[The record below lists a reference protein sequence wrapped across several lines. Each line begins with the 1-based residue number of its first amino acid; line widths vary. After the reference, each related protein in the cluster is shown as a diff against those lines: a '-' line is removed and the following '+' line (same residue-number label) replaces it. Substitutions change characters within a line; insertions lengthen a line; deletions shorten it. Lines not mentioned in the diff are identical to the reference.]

1 MKPLV
6 PIPLYMPLSGDST
19 ILVPVDVSV
28 AEPPDQGILQLLRPV
43 NVVVLGYYPVP
54 KQTAPAHLKADH
66 ESEAAARLDDIVA
79 QFDSSGHGVE
89 GVLVFT
95 KDREDTIDRIAD
107 QHDCDAVLIPNEI
120 GSIERILVPLRGDV
134 NLERIVSF
142 VGDLLRM
149 NDATVTLFHASAAGA
164 DPSQGEFMLRGAA
177 DRLSEDGVD
186 SERIDWILSEDS
198 DPASAIVDVAA
209 EYDLVILGETEP
221 TLRERI
227 IGTVLTPVLD
237 KIDKSTIIVRDID

>member
-1 MKPLV
+1 
-6 PIPLYMPLSGDST
+6 MPLSGDST

-28 AEPPDQGILQLLRPV
+28 VDPPDQGMFQLLRPV

-54 KQTAPAHLKADH
+54 KQTAPSHLKSDH
-66 ESEAAARLDDIVA
+66 ESEAAARLDDIVT
-79 QFDSSGHGVE
+79 QFDSAGHEVE

-95 KDREDTIDRIAD
+95 KDREDTIDRVAD
-107 QHDCDAVLIPNEI
+107 QHDCGAVLVPNEI

-134 NLERIVSF
+134 NLERIISL

-149 NDATVTLFHASAAGA
+149 NDATVTLFHASSTGA

-186 SERIDWILSEDS
+186 PERIDWTLSEDS
-198 DPASAIVDVAA
+198 DPTSAIVNLAA

-237 KIDKSTIIVRDID
+237 KIDKPTIIVRDID

>member
-1 MKPLV
+1 
-6 PIPLYMPLSGDST
+6 MPLSDDST
-19 ILVPVDVSV
+19 VLVPVDISV
-28 AEPPDQGILQLLRPV
+28 AEPPDEGIFQLLRSV

-66 ESEAAARLDDIVA
+66 EPEAASRLEDIVG
-79 QFDSSGHGVE
+79 QFDSAGHEVK

-95 KDREDTIDRIAD
+95 KDREDTIDRVAD
-107 QHDCDAVLIPNEI
+107 QHNCGAVLIPNEI
-120 GSIERILVPLRGDV
+120 GSIERVLVPLRGDT
-134 NLERIVSF
+134 NLERIISL

-149 NDATVTLFHASAAGA
+149 NDAKATLFHATSTGA

-186 SERIDWILSEDS
+186 PERIDWTLSEDN
-198 DPASAIVDVAA
+198 DPTSAIVNLAG
-209 EYDLVILGETEP
+209 EYDLVILGETKP

-227 IGTVLTPVLD
+227 IGTVLTPVID
-237 KIDKSTIIVRDID
+237 KIDKPTIIVRDID

>member
-1 MKPLV
+1 MAF
-6 PIPLYMPLSGDST
+6 SGDST

-28 AEPPDQGILQLLRPV
+28 ADPPSQGILQLLRPV

-66 ESEAAARLDDIVA
+66 ESEAAARLDDIVT
-79 QFDSSGHGVE
+79 QFDSSDHDVE

-107 QHDCDAVLIPNEI
+107 QHDCGAVLVPNDI
-120 GSIERILVPLRGDV
+120 GSVERILVPLRGDV
-134 NLERIVSF
+134 NLKRIISLVR
-142 VGDLLRM
+142 DLLRM
-149 NDATVTLFHASAAGA
+149 NDVTVTLFHASTAGA

-177 DRLSEDGVD
+177 DRLTEDGVD
-186 SERIDWILSEDS
+186 PDRIDWTLSEGA
-198 DPASAIVDVAA
+198 DPTPAIVDLAA
-209 EYDLVILGETEP
+209 DYDLVILGETEP
-221 TLRERI
+221 SLRERI

-237 KIDKSTIIVRDID
+237 KIEKPTIIVRDID

>member
-1 MKPLV
+1 
-6 PIPLYMPLSGDST
+6 MPLSGDST

-95 KDREDTIDRIAD
+95 KDREDTIDRVAD